1 MTRKAGEGALRLI
14 PMLAA
19 LGAALA
25 GCGINAGPAR
35 YGGYYGGPGYY
46 GSPYHGGYGGY
57 DRFYGPRRYYGGG
70 DGYYGRPSQP
80 RTENWT
86 QERLRQPR

>member
-1 MTRKAGEGALRLI
+1 MTGRERDVVVTRKAGEGALRLI
-14 PMLAA
+14 PMRAA

-25 GCGINAGPAR
+25 GCGINAGPPAR
-35 YGGYYGGPGYY
+35 YGGYY
-46 GSPYHGGYGGY
+46 GGYGGY

-80 RTENWT
+80 RTEDWT